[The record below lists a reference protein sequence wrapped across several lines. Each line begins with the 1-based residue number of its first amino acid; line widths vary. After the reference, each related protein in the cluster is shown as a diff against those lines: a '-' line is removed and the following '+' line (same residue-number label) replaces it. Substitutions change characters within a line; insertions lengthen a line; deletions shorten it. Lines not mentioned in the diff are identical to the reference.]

1 MPTNTET
8 RSERI
13 DVRATPSMKRLLH
26 EAAQTANKS
35 VSEFLLESALTA
47 AAEALADRRLFVL
60 DKDQWNAFVAAL
72 DAPPQPRPRLER
84 LLREPGVFD
93 SANLLL
99 ASRYRNCGPTFNVES
114 FDCGKDDQP
123 LYYADALA
131 NQQAGARKP
140 TWGCQD
146 EQVIGL

>member
-13 DVRATPSMKRLLH
+13 DVRATPSMKRLLQ

-72 DAPPQPRPRLER
+72 DAPPQQRPRLER

-93 SANLLL
+93 
-99 ASRYRNCGPTFNVES
+99 
-114 FDCGKDDQP
+114 
-123 LYYADALA
+123 
-131 NQQAGARKP
+131 
-140 TWGCQD
+140 
-146 EQVIGL
+146 

>member
-13 DVRATPSMKRLLH
+13 DVRATPSMKRLLQ

-93 SANLLL
+93 
-99 ASRYRNCGPTFNVES
+99 
-114 FDCGKDDQP
+114 
-123 LYYADALA
+123 
-131 NQQAGARKP
+131 
-140 TWGCQD
+140 
-146 EQVIGL
+146 

>member
-13 DVRATPSMKRLLH
+13 DVRATPSMKRLLQ

-47 AAEALADRRLFVL
+47 AAETLADRRLFVL

-72 DAPPQPRPRLER
+72 DTPPQPRPRLER

-93 SANLLL
+93 
-99 ASRYRNCGPTFNVES
+99 
-114 FDCGKDDQP
+114 
-123 LYYADALA
+123 
-131 NQQAGARKP
+131 
-140 TWGCQD
+140 
-146 EQVIGL
+146 

>member
-1 MPTNTET
+1 MPTTTET

-13 DVRATPSMKRLLH
+13 DVRTTPSMKRLLQ
-26 EAAQTANKS
+26 EAALAANKS

-93 SANLLL
+93 
-99 ASRYRNCGPTFNVES
+99 
-114 FDCGKDDQP
+114 
-123 LYYADALA
+123 
-131 NQQAGARKP
+131 
-140 TWGCQD
+140 
-146 EQVIGL
+146 

>member
-1 MPTNTET
+1 MPTTTET

-13 DVRATPSMKRLLH
+13 DVRTTPSMKRLLQ
-26 EAAQTANKS
+26 EAALTANKS

-93 SANLLL
+93 
-99 ASRYRNCGPTFNVES
+99 
-114 FDCGKDDQP
+114 
-123 LYYADALA
+123 
-131 NQQAGARKP
+131 
-140 TWGCQD
+140 
-146 EQVIGL
+146 